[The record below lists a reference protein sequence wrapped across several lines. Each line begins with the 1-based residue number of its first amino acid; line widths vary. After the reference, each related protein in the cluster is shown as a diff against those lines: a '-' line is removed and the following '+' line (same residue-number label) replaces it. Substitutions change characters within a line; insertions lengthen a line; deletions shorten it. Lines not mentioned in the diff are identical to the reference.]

1 MRNISAHKNFKA
13 ATGENHMKTVK
24 QIADDMHVSKTTVRR
39 YLKQIEAAQGTEYL
53 KEHTQEG
60 KAGRLLVSDE
70 MANTIVHMLQ
80 DVPEQSGTQ
89 PEQNET
95 QPIHEPERTGTQP
108 EHSETNTGT
117 DCSKPEQ
124 TETDRNTDSTNQLI
138 ELLKEQLQRKDEQ
151 IYLLNERVKDLTE
164 ALKASQTIQA
174 MYIQKIEEHEQ
185 DPEQEPPERKNFFQ
199 KLFKL

>member
-1 MRNISAHKNFKA
+1 
-13 ATGENHMKTVK
+13 MKTVK
-24 QIADDMHVSKTTVRR
+24 QIADDLNVSKTTIRR
-39 YLKQIEAAQGTEYL
+39 YLKQIEAAHGSDYL
-53 KEHTQEG
+53 KSHTKEG
-60 KAGRLLVSDE
+60 KAGRLLLSDE
-70 MANTIVHMLQ
+70 LAYNIIQMFQ
-80 DVPEQSGTQ
+80 GEPEQ
-89 PEQNET
+89 
-95 QPIHEPERTGTQP
+95 TGTQP
-108 EHSETNTGT
+108 EHSETNAGT

-124 TETDRNTDSTNQLI
+124 TETGQNTDSTNQLI

-185 DPEQEPPERKNFFQ
+185 DQEQEPPERKNFFQ

>member
-1 MRNISAHKNFKA
+1 
-13 ATGENHMKTVK
+13 MKTVK

-39 YLKQIEAAQGTEYL
+39 YLKQIEAAQGAEYL

-70 MANTIVHMLQ
+70 LANTIVHMLQ

-89 PEQNET
+89 AEHKPERSEPGAEQRETGTGTDRKTPEQNET
-95 QPIHEPERTGTQP
+95 Q
-108 EHSETNTGT
+108 
-117 DCSKPEQ
+117 
-124 TETDRNTDSTNQLI
+124 RNKDGINELI
-138 ELLKEQLQRKDEQ
+138 DVLKEQLQRKDEQ
-151 IYLLNERVKDLTE
+151 IHQLNERIEELTA

-185 DPEQEPPERKNFFQ
+185 DPEQERPERKSFFQ
-199 KLFKL
+199 KLFKK

>member
-1 MRNISAHKNFKA
+1 
-13 ATGENHMKTVK
+13 MKTVK
-24 QIADDMHVSKTTVRR
+24 QIADDLNVSKTTIRR
-39 YLKQIEAAQGTEYL
+39 YLKQIETANGLDYL
-53 KEHTQEG
+53 KSHTKEG
-60 KAGRLLVSDE
+60 KAGRLLLSDE
-70 MANTIVHMLQ
+70 LAYNIIQMFQ
-80 DVPEQSGTQ
+80 GEPEQTGTQ

-95 QPIHEPERTGTQP
+95 QPIHEPERTGAQQ

-117 DCSKPEQ
+117 DQ
-124 TETDRNTDSTNQLI
+124 NTDTTNQLI

-185 DPEQEPPERKNFFQ
+185 DQEQEPPERKNFFQ

>member
-1 MRNISAHKNFKA
+1 
-13 ATGENHMKTVK
+13 MKTVK
-24 QIADDMHVSKTTVRR
+24 QIADDLNVSKTTIRR
-39 YLKQIEAAQGTEYL
+39 YLKQIEAAHGLDYL
-53 KEHTQEG
+53 KSHTKEG
-60 KAGRLLVSDE
+60 KAGRLLLSDE
-70 MANTIVHMLQ
+70 LAYNIIQMFQ
-80 DVPEQSGTQ
+80 GEPEQTGTQ
-89 PEQNET
+89 PEHEPEQNEA
-95 QPIHEPERTGTQP
+95 QPIHEPERTGAQP
-108 EHSETNTGT
+108 EHSGTNTGT

-124 TETDRNTDSTNQLI
+124 AETDRNTDSTNQLI

-199 KLFKL
+199 KLFRL

>member
-1 MRNISAHKNFKA
+1 
-13 ATGENHMKTVK
+13 MKTVK
-24 QIADDMHVSKTTVRR
+24 QIADDLNVSKTTIRR
-39 YLKQIEAAQGTEYL
+39 YLKQIEAAHGSDYL
-53 KEHTQEG
+53 KSHTKEG
-60 KAGRLLVSDE
+60 KAGRLLLSDDLAYNIIQMFQGE
-70 MANTIVHMLQ
+70 
-80 DVPEQSGTQ
+80 PEQTGTQ

-95 QPIHEPERTGTQP
+95 QPIHEPERTGAQ
-108 EHSETNTGT
+108 
-117 DCSKPEQ
+117 PEQ
-124 TETDRNTDSTNQLI
+124 TETGQNTDSTNQLI

-185 DPEQEPPERKNFFQ
+185 DQEQEPPERKNFFQ

>member
-1 MRNISAHKNFKA
+1 
-13 ATGENHMKTVK
+13 MKTVK
-24 QIADDMHVSKTTVRR
+24 QIADDLNVSKTTIRR
-39 YLKQIEAAQGTEYL
+39 YLKQIETAQGSDYL
-53 KEHTQEG
+53 KSHTKEG
-60 KAGRLLVSDE
+60 KAGRLLLSDE
-70 MANTIVHMLQ
+70 LAYNVIQMFQ
-80 DVPEQSGTQ
+80 GEPEHE

-95 QPIHEPERTGTQP
+95 QPIHEPERTETQP

-124 TETDRNTDSTNQLI
+124 TETDQNTDSTNQLI

>member
-1 MRNISAHKNFKA
+1 MFQ
-13 ATGENHMKTVK
+13 GE
-24 QIADDMHVSKTTVRR
+24 
-39 YLKQIEAAQGTEYL
+39 
-53 KEHTQEG
+53 
-60 KAGRLLVSDE
+60 
-70 MANTIVHMLQ
+70 
-80 DVPEQSGTQ
+80 PEQ
-89 PEQNET
+89 
-95 QPIHEPERTGTQP
+95 TGTQP

-124 TETDRNTDSTNQLI
+124 TETGQNTDSTNQLI

>member
-1 MRNISAHKNFKA
+1 
-13 ATGENHMKTVK
+13 MKTVK
-24 QIADDMHVSKTTVRR
+24 QIADDLNVSKTTIRR
-39 YLKQIEAAQGTEYL
+39 YLKQIEAAHGSDYL
-53 KEHTQEG
+53 KSHTKEG
-60 KAGRLLVSDE
+60 KAGRLLLSDE
-70 MANTIVHMLQ
+70 LAYNIIQMFQ
-80 DVPEQSGTQ
+80 GEPEQTGTQ

-95 QPIHEPERTGTQP
+95 QPIHEPERTGAQ
-108 EHSETNTGT
+108 
-117 DCSKPEQ
+117 PEQ
-124 TETDRNTDSTNQLI
+124 TETGQNTDSTNQLI

-185 DPEQEPPERKNFFQ
+185 DQEQEPPERKNFFQ

>member
-1 MRNISAHKNFKA
+1 
-13 ATGENHMKTVK
+13 MKTVK
-24 QIADDMHVSKTTVRR
+24 QIADDLNVSKTTIRR
-39 YLKQIEAAQGTEYL
+39 YLKQIETANGLDYL
-53 KEHTQEG
+53 KSHTKEG
-60 KAGRLLVSDE
+60 KAGRLLLSDE
-70 MANTIVHMLQ
+70 LAYNVIQMFQ
-80 DVPEQSGTQ
+80 GEPEQTGTQ
-89 PEQNET
+89 PEHEPEQNET
-95 QPIHEPERTGTQP
+95 QPIHEPERTEAQP

-124 TETDRNTDSTNQLI
+124 TETGQNTDSTNQLI